1 MIECGLTRGHPIDGK
16 ERRSF
21 RRCWAH
27 VKCGARVMNR
37 GKGNGA
43 RHADAFGW
51 RVVWDTEQASG
62 GAKRGRSELLE
73 IAKTL
78 RLQLV

>member
-1 MIECGLTRGHPIDGK
+1 
-16 ERRSF
+16 
-21 RRCWAH
+21 
-27 VKCGARVMNR
+27 MNR